1 MSKTINIKLD
11 MDGRIPINVWTG
23 ESIARSGSGKLI
35 KLDIEKLGNLEQLVT
50 GETSRMLSECVTFLN
65 ESFNISQKENS
76 NFGNRKHK
84 LKRDFIDKICLES
97 MEGVAMQSRQKTF
110 FR

>member
-65 ESFNISQKENS
+65 ESFNISQKKIVTLVIVSINS
-76 NFGNRKHK
+76 
-84 LKRDFIDKICLES
+84 RDFIDKICLES
-97 MEGVAMQSRQKTF
+97 MEGLRCNQDKNIL
-110 FR
+110 

>member
-1 MSKTINIKLD
+1 

-50 GETSRMLSECVTFLN
+50 GETSRMLSN
-65 ESFNISQKENS
+65 
-76 NFGNRKHK
+76 
-84 LKRDFIDKICLES
+84 
-97 MEGVAMQSRQKTF
+97 A
-110 FR
+110 

>member
-1 MSKTINIKLD
+1 

-97 MEGVAMQSRQKTF
+97 MEGCDAIKTKTF

>member
-1 MSKTINIKLD
+1 M
-11 MDGRIPINVWTG
+11 TG

-76 NFGNRKHK
+76 NFRHK

-97 MEGVAMQSRQKTF
+97 MEGMQSRQNIL
-110 FR
+110 